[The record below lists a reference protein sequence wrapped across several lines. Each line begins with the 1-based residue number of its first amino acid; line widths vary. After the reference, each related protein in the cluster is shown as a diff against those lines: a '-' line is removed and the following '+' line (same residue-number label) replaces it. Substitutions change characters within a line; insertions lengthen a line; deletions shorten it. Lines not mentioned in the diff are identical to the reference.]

1 MKNNADFY
9 FDFNNREQV
18 NCWNKIGVNLSNVKA
33 KNIVLNKAT
42 NRREG
47 AYVWLNDNTF
57 KEYVINKMNE
67 LYKGV

>member
-18 NCWNKIGVNLSNVKA
+18 NWWNKIGVNLSNVKA